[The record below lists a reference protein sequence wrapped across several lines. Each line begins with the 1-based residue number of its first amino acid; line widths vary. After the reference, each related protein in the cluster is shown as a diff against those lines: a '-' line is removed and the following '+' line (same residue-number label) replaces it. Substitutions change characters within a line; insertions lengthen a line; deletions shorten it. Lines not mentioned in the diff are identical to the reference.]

1 MEDVRK
7 RVVKHVAYGYARVS
21 SADQNADR
29 QLIALRSAGVD
40 AKRIYIDRR
49 SGNDFNRPAWQKLL
63 RKVRCGDVVVV
74 TSLDRFGRNYEEML
88 LVNMTSPMP
97 THTDPT
103 PLWMTDS
110 SYSNSLVR
118 RSYRMPVRTDEIP
131 VPENFTFDGKDGYTF
146 VKEYKGVRYV
156 TVVNDRRRDG
166 GGLMTEIRTNATYR
180 PYCAPQRI
188 TTTLRG
194 VPEGAAIYEFNAEGK
209 DRKDERDGKDVR
221 ITRDFE
227 AAEGAAYC
235 AYPEPLKAPELT
247 LSTLN
252 SQPSTLNIRISTASG
267 KPAPGRTIV
276 RVTVTDPDGRV
287 TDESGRYAV
296 ENGKVEIPIR
306 FADGDPE
313 GGLFSKWK
321 AVVTDLTTGEHLTD
335 SHLHL
340 VIQESHGASA
350 FANVPGIAA
359 VVGGVWLTNL
369 GYWGFNQYII
379 QKGLA
384 AKSTEEAQKGLIF
397 AGFLKI
403 LIPFIVVLPGICA
416 YYISIHPEA
425 FTNLKGSINVA
436 DDAYPWLVRNFTPTG
451 IKGLTFAALSAAIIS
466 SLASMLNSTSTLFT
480 MDIYKKYIKKNAT
493 DKQLV
498 ATGRLTSLCAL
509 IIAAIAVKP
518 LLGNL
523 DQAFQYIQEY
533 SGFIYPGIITV
544 FGLGL
549 LWKRASGKAAVWTA
563 IAVIPLG
570 VIFKLCLGDVPF
582 QLRAGY
588 IFIICMTMFVLIS
601 LFDKKYVESELPSE
615 KDQKTMIKWAKIMG
629 GFGLFFILAA
639 AVVVIM
645 GKSTPAT
652 AYLNDIGF
660 QAFFFFGVL
669 VGQAALWLY
678 SNSKDKK
685 QNVKALPVD
694 LSLFHTS
701 KGYGIGGLLICA
713 ICAVIY
719 ILLW

>member
-1 MEDVRK
+1 MNFIEAITQSGFKTVDFIILLVYLALLIFLGLFLGRTK
-7 RVVKHVAYGYARVS
+7 KGKQK
-21 SADQNADR
+21 SANDYFLAGNTLTWWAVGAS
-29 QLIALRSAGVD
+29 LIAANISAEQFIGMSGTSYADGIATAAYELMAAVTLVVIGKFLLPTMLKRKIFTIPQFLRERYNDGVGLAFSILWLFLYVFVNLTSVAWLGALAIEQILGLQGVSIACGGITISMRMIIILLLFIIAG
-40 AKRIYIDRR
+40 IYSIYGGLA
-49 SGNDFNRPAWQKLL
+49 SVAWT
-63 RKVRCGDVVVV
+63 DVMQVI
-74 TSLDRFGRNYEEML
+74 F
-88 LVNMTSPMP
+88 LV
-97 THTDPT
+97 
-103 PLWMTDS
+103 
-110 SYSNSLVR
+110 
-118 RSYRMPVRTDEIP
+118 
-131 VPENFTFDGKDGYTF
+131 
-146 VKEYKGVRYV
+146 
-156 TVVNDRRRDG
+156 G
-166 GGLMTEIRTNATYR
+166 GGLVTAWF
-180 PYCAPQRI
+180 A
-188 TTTLRG
+188 
-194 VPEGAAIYEFNAEGK
+194 
-209 DRKDERDGKDVR
+209 
-221 ITRDFE
+221 
-227 AAEGAAYC
+227 
-235 AYPEPLKAPELT
+235 LKAVGGGDGVWAG
-247 LSTLN
+247 LSNL
-252 SQPSTLNIRISTASG
+252 
-267 KPAPGRTIV
+267 
-276 RVTVTDPDGRV
+276 
-287 TDESGRYAV
+287 Y
-296 ENGKVEIPIR
+296 
-306 FADGDPE
+306 
-313 GGLFSKWK
+313 
-321 AVVTDLTTGEHLTD
+321 TDLTTGEHLTD

-384 AKSTEEAQKGLIF
+384 AKSTDEAQKGLIF

-480 MDIYKKYIKKNAT
+480 MDIYKKYIKKDAS

-498 ATGRLTSLCAL
+498 NTGRLTSLCAL

-570 VIFKLCLGDVPF
+570 VIFKICLGDVPF

-639 AVVVIM
+639 TVVVIM

-685 QNVKALPVD
+685 ENVKALPVD

-701 KGYGIGGLLICA
+701 KGYGVGGLLICA